1 VPYLARGA
9 SPVVIA
15 AWSRVII
22 YLLFSLYLLLLYFLL
37 EICSEMAAINKLK
50 TLVVTTEQ
58 QQANYALM
66 EDFDSADAMNQ
77 VIETHHAEI
86 GKKLSTLDELK
97 VATKELEVTYSEERH
112 QCIKD
117 FFNAIN
123 TLKSTKESLEKAV
136 SEMKIVTNSQIQ
148 TEADRISAE
157 LERVSL
163 EKSNFEREEEA
174 LTADTSRIEEL
185 MRSQTIDLDK
195 RKVDLE
201 MNINVVEIEIQALEE
216 ELRKKRSEMDSHR
229 DEWNRVSSKLY
240 DFHKK
245 YDRQL
250 QRLADRRVTLV
261 ESKNECLSEEITLL
275 QERQEVADQERRETD
290 KKQSMLLW
298 VTALDSSVKVAE
310 LFHSKMIS
318 RVNTSPATE
327 PLIASIPSL
336 QSLES
341 DDQYIL
347 DASLQEATETLSSVQ
362 EELVRIERQ
371 GEQVLESIKLI
382 FDQIPKLEVDKKHHA
397 SNKRFKEA
405 ASVANEIKMLLA
417 RKEILDRE
425 LEEVEQR
432 RLVVTDSIAVL
443 ESDRDAALAA
453 ATDAQRVTSI
463 QRFESLSLRYKEI
476 RLLMNTLDKQNS
488 SSPSKGSEG
497 TDLEVTANSNFFET
511 MSSFLGAE
519 LNSITQEA
527 QNIQDKYQ
535 LSQSLEQFVEEV
547 LLISIQEECIDEG
560 LDAEVDGTT
569 DSPIADS
576 TSEETLSAVVQD
588 SCTNDND
595 NICSEATDEPFVES
609 EDSSSDL
616 RLKLTLEAKVLSCL
630 LSAGILIMIDP
641 LTMPSGH
648 HRETEVA

>member
-1 VPYLARGA
+1 
-9 SPVVIA
+9 
-15 AWSRVII
+15 
-22 YLLFSLYLLLLYFLL
+22 
-37 EICSEMAAINKLK
+37 
-50 TLVVTTEQ
+50 
-58 QQANYALM
+58 
-66 EDFDSADAMNQ
+66 
-77 VIETHHAEI
+77 
-86 GKKLSTLDELK
+86 
-97 VATKELEVTYSEERH
+97 
-112 QCIKD
+112 
-117 FFNAIN
+117 
-123 TLKSTKESLEKAV
+123 
-136 SEMKIVTNSQIQ
+136 
-148 TEADRISAE
+148 
-157 LERVSL
+157 
-163 EKSNFEREEEA
+163 
-174 LTADTSRIEEL
+174 
-185 MRSQTIDLDK
+185 
-195 RKVDLE
+195 
-201 MNINVVEIEIQALEE
+201 
-216 ELRKKRSEMDSHR
+216 
-229 DEWNRVSSKLY
+229 
-240 DFHKK
+240 
-245 YDRQL
+245 
-250 QRLADRRVTLV
+250 
-261 ESKNECLSEEITLL
+261 
-275 QERQEVADQERRETD
+275 
-290 KKQSMLLW
+290 
-298 VTALDSSVKVAE
+298 

-616 RLKLTLEAKVLSCL
+616 RLKLTLEAKVIIEKLKL
-630 LSAGILIMIDP
+630 LNESLDVSTLAEDYDKAADIFQEIESNNKELEQIL
-641 LTMPSGH
+641 LALKCS
-648 HRETEVA
+648 REDIEV